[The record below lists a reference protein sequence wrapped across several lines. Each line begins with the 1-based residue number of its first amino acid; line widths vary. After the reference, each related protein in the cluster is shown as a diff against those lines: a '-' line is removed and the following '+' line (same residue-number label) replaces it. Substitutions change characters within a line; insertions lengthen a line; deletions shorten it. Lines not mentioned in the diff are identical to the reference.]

1 MANILQ
7 PAADSFWSEQII
19 GLNYLTVALL
29 ASILVLAIAVRF
41 FTMWVAP
48 KLLSKIIRSDSIQS
62 KAVKDS
68 DKALGN
74 AAGAGIA
81 M

>member
-7 PAADSFWSEQII
+7 PAADSFWSEQIL
-19 GLNYLTVALL
+19 GLNNLTVALL
-29 ASILVLAIAVRF
+29 AGIFLLAIVVRF
-41 FTMWVAP
+41 ITMWVAP
-48 KLLSKIIRSDSIQS
+48 KILTKIIQSDSIQS

-74 AAGAGIA
+74 AAGAYQNL
-81 M
+81 